1 MEKFR
6 GKDKHS
12 NSDKQGYIDYLNS
25 LPWDYFITGSTAF
38 PLTLPSLRRQWER
51 WYSLLFNYSVLFWVG
66 EKFECRDGYHGHGLL
81 KLNRSRLLPENINYG
96 ASGFDRDEY
105 IPCED
110 EKSEDYRQRILK
122 MEIKELDRLW
132 QLAAGNHYNDENEK
146 WDIWHQIDLKPYMKG
161 VGAHG
166 YCAKYINKKRAEYD
180 LLTEPIPFVRDPA
193 IIRKLQDNSLS
204 VNQDP
209 DPRYR
214 PRNFKQLSLL

>member
-12 NSDKQGYIDYLNS
+12 SSDKQGYIDYLNS

-51 WYSLLFNYSVLFWVG
+51 WYSLLPNYSMLFWVG

-81 KLNRSRLLPENINYG
+81 KLNKSTLLPESVNYG
-96 ASGFDRDEY
+96 DPSFNRPEEEFN
-105 IPCED
+105 I
-110 EKSEDYRQRILK
+110 R
-122 MEIKELDRLW
+122 ELGRFW
-132 QLAAGNHYNDENEK
+132 QLASGNHYNDENEK
-146 WDIWHQIDLKPYMKG
+146 WDIWHQIDLKPYMVG

-180 LLTEPIPFVRDPA
+180 LLTEPIPFVRDPS
-193 IIRKLQDNSLS
+193 IIRKLNDNNLS
-204 VNQDP
+204 ANQDP

-214 PRNFKQLSLL
+214 PRNFAKLSLS